1 MRVTYIYHSCFCVE
15 LDEMTLLF
23 DYFKGE
29 LPKINAKKQ
38 VYVFVS
44 HKHYDHFDKKIFELA
59 LNYPKIKFVLSHDI
73 RMNEKYMERV
83 NVPVEAR
90 DKILY
95 VKSNEVYELEEN
107 FKLETLKSTD
117 AGVAFLVKTEEAIIY
132 HAGDLHWWT
141 WEGETKEE
149 YEAMTKAYCT
159 EIAKLKDISIDVA
172 FLPLDPRQEER
183 FYLGFDYF
191 MRHTN
196 TKRAY
201 PMHFWEQPECMDQL
215 IDMEVSIPYQLKI
228 KKLEKEGAYDEF

>member
-23 DYFKGE
+23 DYYKGE
-29 LPKINAKKQ
+29 LPKFNAEKQ
-38 VYVFVS
+38 VYVFAS

-59 LNYPKIKFVLSHDI
+59 LKYPKIKFVLSHDI

-117 AGVAFLVKTEEAIIY
+117 AGVAFLVRTKEAIIY

-149 YEAMTKAYCT
+149 YEAMTKAYCA
-159 EIAKLKDISIDVA
+159 EIEKLKDISIDVA
-172 FLPLDPRQEER
+172 FLPLDR
-183 FYLGFDYF
+183 
-191 MRHTN
+191 T
-196 TKRAY
+196 
-201 PMHFWEQPECMDQL
+201 
-215 IDMEVSIPYQLKI
+215 
-228 KKLEKEGAYDEF
+228 